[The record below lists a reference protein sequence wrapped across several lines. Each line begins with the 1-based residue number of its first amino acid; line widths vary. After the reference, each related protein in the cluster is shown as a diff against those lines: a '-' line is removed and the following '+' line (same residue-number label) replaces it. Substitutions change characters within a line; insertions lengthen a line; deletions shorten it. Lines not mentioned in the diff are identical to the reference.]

1 MRKKEM
7 NYFAELSDNEQS
19 NLLHDALIKC
29 KKNKKKLNGNNLLN
43 ELKRSI
49 QRYERENK
57 SRQQVRDYDYINKI
71 SKDIKYK
78 NKKVPKKQLI
88 VFEYY
93 DLLIKLEKSGQ
104 TLSYAELAKIIR
116 KEKKISISR
125 DTVAKAIQKLRKERK
140 GTVKNFV

>member
-49 QRYERENK
+49 KRYERENK

-93 DLLIKLEKSGQ
+93 DLLIQLEKSGQ

-140 GTVKNFV
+140 

>member
-19 NLLHDALIKC
+19 NLLYDALSKC

-49 QRYERENK
+49 KRYERENK

-93 DLLIKLEKSGQ
+93 DLLIQLEKSGQ

-140 GTVKNFV
+140 

>member
-19 NLLHDALIKC
+19 NLLHDALSKC

-43 ELKRSI
+43 ELKSSI

-78 NKKVPKKQLI
+78 NKKLPKKQLI

-93 DLLIKLEKSGQ
+93 DLLIQLEKSGQ

-140 GTVKNFV
+140 

>member
-78 NKKVPKKQLI
+78 NKKLPKKQLI

-93 DLLIKLEKSGQ
+93 DLLIQLEKSGQ

-125 DTVAKAIQKLRKERK
+125 DTIAKAIQKLRKERK
-140 GTVKNFV
+140 

>member
-19 NLLHDALIKC
+19 NLLHDALNKC

-93 DLLIKLEKSGQ
+93 DLLIQLEKSEQ

-140 GTVKNFV
+140 

>member
-19 NLLHDALIKC
+19 NLLHDALSKC

-57 SRQQVRDYDYINKI
+57 SRQQVRDYDNINKI

-93 DLLIKLEKSGQ
+93 DLLIQLEKSGQ

-140 GTVKNFV
+140 

>member
-1 MRKKEM
+1 M
-7 NYFAELSDNEQS
+7 NYFAELSNNEQS
-19 NLLHDALIKC
+19 NLLHDALSKC

-49 QRYERENK
+49 KRYERDNK

-93 DLLIKLEKSGQ
+93 DLLIQLEKSGQ

-140 GTVKNFV
+140 

>member
-19 NLLHDALIKC
+19 NLLHDALSKC

-49 QRYERENK
+49 QRYKRENK

-93 DLLIKLEKSGQ
+93 DLLIQLEKSGQ
-104 TLSYAELAKIIR
+104 TLSYAELANIIR

-140 GTVKNFV
+140 

>member
-19 NLLHDALIKC
+19 NLLHDALSKC

-49 QRYERENK
+49 QRYKRENK

-93 DLLIKLEKSGQ
+93 DLLKQLEKSGQ
-104 TLSYAELAKIIR
+104 TLSYAELANIIR

-140 GTVKNFV
+140 

>member
-78 NKKVPKKQLI
+78 NKKLPKKQLI
-88 VFEYY
+88 VFEYSFLNTMTY
-93 DLLIKLEKSGQ
+93 
-104 TLSYAELAKIIR
+104 
-116 KEKKISISR
+116 
-125 DTVAKAIQKLRKERK
+125 
-140 GTVKNFV
+140 

>member
-19 NLLHDALIKC
+19 NLLHDALSKC

-93 DLLIKLEKSGQ
+93 DLLIQLEKSGQ
-104 TLSYAELAKIIR
+104 TLSYAELANIIR

-140 GTVKNFV
+140 

>member
-19 NLLHDALIKC
+19 NLLHDALSKC

-49 QRYERENK
+49 QRYKRENK

-71 SKDIKYK
+71 SKNIKYK

-93 DLLIKLEKSGQ
+93 DLLIQLEKSGQ

-140 GTVKNFV
+140 

>member
-1 MRKKEM
+1 M

-19 NLLHDALIKC
+19 NLLHDALSKC

-93 DLLIKLEKSGQ
+93 DLLIQLENSGQ

-140 GTVKNFV
+140 

>member
-19 NLLHDALIKC
+19 NLLHDALSKC

-93 DLLIKLEKSGQ
+93 DLLIQLENSGQ

-140 GTVKNFV
+140 

>member
-19 NLLHDALIKC
+19 NLLHDALSKC

-78 NKKVPKKQLI
+78 NKKIPKKQLI

-93 DLLIKLEKSGQ
+93 DLLIQLEKSGQ

-140 GTVKNFV
+140 

>member
-19 NLLHDALIKC
+19 NLLHDALSKC

-49 QRYERENK
+49 KRYERENK

-93 DLLIKLEKSGQ
+93 DLLIQLEKSGQ
-104 TLSYAELAKIIR
+104 TLSHAELAKIIR

-140 GTVKNFV
+140 

>member
-1 MRKKEM
+1 M

-93 DLLIKLEKSGQ
+93 DLLIQLEKSEQ

-125 DTVAKAIQKLRKERK
+125 DTVAKTIQKLRKERK
-140 GTVKNFV
+140 

>member
-93 DLLIKLEKSGQ
+93 DLLIQLEKSGQ

-140 GTVKNFV
+140 

>member
-1 MRKKEM
+1 M

-19 NLLHDALIKC
+19 NLLHDALSKC

-78 NKKVPKKQLI
+78 NKKLPKKQLI

-93 DLLIKLEKSGQ
+93 DLLIQLEKSGQ

-140 GTVKNFV
+140 

>member
-1 MRKKEM
+1 M

-78 NKKVPKKQLI
+78 NKKLPKKQLI

-93 DLLIKLEKSGQ
+93 DLLIQLEKSGQ

-140 GTVKNFV
+140 

>member
-19 NLLHDALIKC
+19 NLLHDALNKC

-49 QRYERENK
+49 QRYEQENK

-93 DLLIKLEKSGQ
+93 DLLIQLEKSGQ

-125 DTVAKAIQKLRKERK
+125 DTVAKTIQKLRKERK
-140 GTVKNFV
+140 

>member
-7 NYFAELSDNEQS
+7 NCFAELSDNEQS
-19 NLLHDALIKC
+19 NLLHDALSKC

-49 QRYERENK
+49 QRYERKNK

-93 DLLIKLEKSGQ
+93 DLLIQLEKSGK
-104 TLSYAELAKIIR
+104 TLSYAELANIIR

-140 GTVKNFV
+140 

>member
-1 MRKKEM
+1 M

-19 NLLHDALIKC
+19 NLLHDALSKC

-49 QRYERENK
+49 QRYKRENK
-57 SRQQVRDYDYINKI
+57 SRQQVRDYDNINKI

-93 DLLIKLEKSGQ
+93 DLLIQLEKSGQ

-140 GTVKNFV
+140 

>member
-19 NLLHDALIKC
+19 NIMHDALIKS

-93 DLLIKLEKSGQ
+93 DLLIQLEKSGQ
-104 TLSYAELAKIIR
+104 TLSYAELANIIR

-140 GTVKNFV
+140 

>member
-57 SRQQVRDYDYINKI
+57 SRQQVWDYDYINKI

-78 NKKVPKKQLI
+78 NKKLPKKQLI

-93 DLLIKLEKSGQ
+93 DLLIQLEKSGQ

-140 GTVKNFV
+140 

>member
-78 NKKVPKKQLI
+78 NKKLPKKQLI

-93 DLLIKLEKSGQ
+93 DLLIQLEKSGK

-140 GTVKNFV
+140 

>member
-19 NLLHDALIKC
+19 NLLHDALNKC

-49 QRYERENK
+49 QRYEQENK

-93 DLLIKLEKSGQ
+93 DLLIQLENSGQ

-140 GTVKNFV
+140 

>member
-1 MRKKEM
+1 MRKKEL

-19 NLLHDALIKC
+19 NLLHDALSKC

-93 DLLIKLEKSGQ
+93 DLLIQLEKSGQ

-140 GTVKNFV
+140 

>member
-19 NLLHDALIKC
+19 NLLHDALSKC

-93 DLLIKLEKSGQ
+93 DLLIQLENFGK

-140 GTVKNFV
+140 

>member
-19 NLLHDALIKC
+19 NLLHDALSKY

-93 DLLIKLEKSGQ
+93 DLLIQLENSGQ

-140 GTVKNFV
+140 

>member
-19 NLLHDALIKC
+19 NLLHDALSKC

-93 DLLIKLEKSGQ
+93 DLLIQLEKSGQ

-140 GTVKNFV
+140 

>member
-19 NLLHDALIKC
+19 NLLHDALSKC

-57 SRQQVRDYDYINKI
+57 SRQQVWDYDYINKI

-78 NKKVPKKQLI
+78 NKKLPKKQLI

-93 DLLIKLEKSGQ
+93 DLLIQLEKSGQ

-140 GTVKNFV
+140 

>member
-1 MRKKEM
+1 MRKKEI

-57 SRQQVRDYDYINKI
+57 SRQQVWDYDYINKI

-78 NKKVPKKQLI
+78 NKKLPKKQLI

-93 DLLIKLEKSGQ
+93 DLLIQLEKSGQ

-125 DTVAKAIQKLRKERK
+125 DTIAKAIQKLRKERK
-140 GTVKNFV
+140 

>member
-19 NLLHDALIKC
+19 NLLHDALSKC

-49 QRYERENK
+49 QRYELENK

-93 DLLIKLEKSGQ
+93 DLLIQLEKSGQ

-125 DTVAKAIQKLRKERK
+125 DTVAKAIQKLKKERK
-140 GTVKNFV
+140 

>member
-19 NLLHDALIKC
+19 NLLHDALSKC

-57 SRQQVRDYDYINKI
+57 SRQQVRNYDYINII

-78 NKKVPKKQLI
+78 NKIVPKKQLI

-93 DLLIKLEKSGQ
+93 DLLIQLEKSGQ

-140 GTVKNFV
+140 

>member
-57 SRQQVRDYDYINKI
+57 SRQQVRDYDNINKI

-93 DLLIKLEKSGQ
+93 DLLIQLEKSEQ

-125 DTVAKAIQKLRKERK
+125 DTVAKTIQKLRKERK
-140 GTVKNFV
+140 

>member
-19 NLLHDALIKC
+19 NLLHDALSKC

-49 QRYERENK
+49 KRYERENK

-93 DLLIKLEKSGQ
+93 DLLIQLEKSGQ

-140 GTVKNFV
+140 

>member
-1 MRKKEM
+1 M

-19 NLLHDALIKC
+19 NLLHDALSKC

-49 QRYERENK
+49 KRYERENK

-93 DLLIKLEKSGQ
+93 DLLI
-104 TLSYAELAKIIR
+104 
-116 KEKKISISR
+116 
-125 DTVAKAIQKLRKERK
+125 
-140 GTVKNFV
+140 